1 MKRVAVLGTTGMLG
15 SMVHH
20 HLASVPNIQLKR
32 FARPGFDAEAVVV
45 GGEFPEL
52 AGSDYVVNCIGVI
65 KPYCRD
71 DDPAGVERAIRINA
85 LFPHQLARAAHRHG
99 VRLIQIATDCVFS
112 GSRGKYTEADD
123 HDALDVYGKTKS
135 LGELH
140 VPGALNIR
148 CSIIGPEGKGRT
160 SLMEWFLAQPA
171 GSTVNGF
178 THHLWNGV
186 TTLQFARLCE
196 RIILTEG
203 AFDDLAGVSPVHHFR
218 PNEVVSKYELLCL
231 MAEAFGHDVSVAA
244 VSDVGPPV
252 DRTLATQ
259 YSHLEKLV
267 AAEPMRDAL
276 AELAEATKSYR
287 AASEVATT

>member
-1 MKRVAVLGTTGMLG
+1 MGSGRWKMAPGSLCFQSASLEEAAGDDYRFPADYWGADVWSSLRTANEGRGFAVLGTTGMLG

-52 AGSDYVVNCIGVI
+52 AGYGLRGELYRCYQAVLWAT
-65 KPYCRD
+65 

-203 AFDDLAGVSPVHHFR
+203 AFDDLAGVSPVHDFR
-218 PNEVVSKYELLCL
+218 PNEVVFEI
-231 MAEAFGHDVSVAA
+231 
-244 VSDVGPPV
+244 
-252 DRTLATQ
+252 RTPL
-259 YSHLEKLV
+259 
-267 AAEPMRDAL
+267 PNG
-276 AELAEATKSYR
+276 
-287 AASEVATT
+287 